1 MLTLNEVKSYLRV
14 DFNDDDA
21 LITKIMRV
29 ADEYLPEAI
38 GNYNRNSE
46 RADMLALI
54 VIADLYEKRELS
66 PKVSANTSKLVQSFT
81 LQLQLESRDST

>member
-14 DFNDDDA
+14 DFNDEDT
-21 LITKIMRV
+21 LIARLMGV
-29 ADEYLPEAI
+29 ADEYLVSAL

-54 VIADLYEKRELS
+54 VVADLYENRELS
-66 PKVSANTSKLVQSFT
+66 SKVSANTSKLVQSFM